1 MRWRKMKLTREE
13 RKIEAELE
21 RGEWVDAPKE
31 QFDEIVRML
40 ELRRKDAVLNIR
52 VNSCDLKLL
61 KAKAKKRGI
70 KYQTFI
76 SEILHRIAHH
86 S

>member
-13 RKIEAELE
+13 RQIEAELE

-31 QFDEIVRML
+31 EFDRIAKML
-40 ELRRKDAVLNIR
+40 ELRRKDSVLNIR
-52 VNSCDLKLL
+52 INSQDLKQL
-61 KAKAKKRGI
+61 KQKAKKLGI

-76 SEILHRIAHH
+76 SEILHRVAHR
-86 S
+86 

>member
-1 MRWRKMKLTREE
+1 MKLTREE
-13 RKIEAELE
+13 KKIEAELE
-21 RGEWVDAPKE
+21 RGEWVEAPKE
-31 QFDEIVRML
+31 EFDRIAKML

-52 VNSCDLKLL
+52 VNGNDLKLL
-61 KAKAKKRGI
+61 KQKAKKRGI

-76 SEILHRIAHH
+76 SEILHRIAHR